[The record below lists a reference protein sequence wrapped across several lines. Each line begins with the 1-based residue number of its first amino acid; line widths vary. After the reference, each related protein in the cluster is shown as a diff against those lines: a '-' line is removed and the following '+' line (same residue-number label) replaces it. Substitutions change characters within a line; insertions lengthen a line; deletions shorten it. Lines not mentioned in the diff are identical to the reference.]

1 MCLISRIQFKLKN
14 FKKKKEKP
22 SRFLWYGHTSE
33 EEKMHLLKPEENLQ
47 ALEKIKVSLKS
58 YTQQG
63 QSPSLHDTASE
74 TEE

>member
-1 MCLISRIQFKLKN
+1 
-14 FKKKKEKP
+14 
-22 SRFLWYGHTSE
+22 
-33 EEKMHLLKPEENLQ
+33 MHLLKPEENLQ